1 MTAEGKVKLKIK
13 KILNDINAYYCM
25 PATAGYGNSGIPDFL
40 VCYRGK
46 FIGIEAKAEGNK
58 PTALQYK
65 HLKEIQDNGGMS
77 LVVNEENVLQLHEL
91 LRSIDDGL

>member
-1 MTAEGKVKLKIK
+1 MTAEGKVKLRIK
-13 KILNDINAYYCM
+13 KVLNDINAYYCM
-25 PATAGYGNSGIPDFL
+25 PATAGYGNSGVPDFL

-65 HLKEIQDNGGMS
+65 HLREIQDNGGVS